1 MTILKPSENIASI
14 ISLIENAKKYV
25 VIVSPFN
32 ELKGWDKLINAIN
45 KASRENID
53 VSYYVRE
60 GEGSKGIEEL
70 NVKIYEVPLLHAKM
84 FFTEDKA
91 LISSGNLT
99 NRPDLNWVYA
109 LDTPEEYK
117 ELVNFF
123 QLYIKPL
130 AKPFNPPS
138 RKASADAK

>member
-14 ISLIENAKKYV
+14 IALVENAKKSV

-32 ELKGWDKLINAIN
+32 DLKGWDKLINAIN

-60 GEGSKGIEEL
+60 GEGSKGIEAL

-99 NRPDLNWVYA
+99 NRPDLNWVYV
-109 LDTPEEYK
+109 LDNQEEYI

-130 AKPFNPPS
+130 AKLFNKP
-138 RKASADAK
+138 

>member
-45 KASRENID
+45 RASRENID
-53 VSYYVRE
+53 VSYYVPE

-70 NVKIYEVPLLHAKM
+70 NVTIYEVPLLHAKM

-99 NRPDLNWVYA
+99 NRPDLNWVYV

-117 ELVNFF
+117 ELINFF

-130 AKPFNPPS
+130 AKPFN
-138 RKASADAK
+138 KQ

>member
-14 ISLIENAKKYV
+14 ISLIENAKKSV

-32 ELKGWDKLINAIN
+32 DLKGWDKLINAIN

-99 NRPDLNWVYA
+99 NRPDLNWVYV
-109 LDTPEEYK
+109 LEKPEEYK
-117 ELVNFF
+117 ELINFF

-130 AKPFNPPS
+130 AKPFI
-138 RKASADAK
+138 KQ